1 MLIVE
6 SYGIRESKLFKKQ
19 RNLTTDKYK
28 HKHFNQTCTKVFV
41 HVFEAHFY
49 GLKKTWIL
57 FPL

>member
-28 HKHFNQTCTKVFV
+28 HKHFNQTCTK
-41 HVFEAHFY
+41 EKY
-49 GLKKTWIL
+49 LYMCLKHI
-57 FPL
+57 FMV